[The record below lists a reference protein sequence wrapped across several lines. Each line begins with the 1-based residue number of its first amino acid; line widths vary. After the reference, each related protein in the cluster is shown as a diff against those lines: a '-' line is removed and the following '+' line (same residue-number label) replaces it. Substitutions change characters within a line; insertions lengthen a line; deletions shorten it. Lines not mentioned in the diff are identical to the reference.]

1 MSTVVI
7 KTVDGLITHRRS
19 CQWDLNSNSIVQHQS
34 IYSPESVTRKS
45 SHAENFNL
53 IHFDRFQLL
62 TGKLKIFIWNSQ
74 NWDAEHLLA
83 FAEHAIRDGMSFSVQ
98 RSAVI
103 SLSGVVC
110 QCWTSSEPAQIV
122 GEKRLWHLWRV
133 SICITS
139 VVGPVPLI
147 HKTSRK
153 DKASSLCASVRSR
166 SSCERVK
173 REKLPCRWAES
184 GRILHWRW

>member
-1 MSTVVI
+1 M
-7 KTVDGLITHRRS
+7 RS
-19 CQWDLNSNSIVQHQS
+19 QQQ
-34 IYSPESVTRKS
+34 
-45 SHAENFNL
+45 FNCTASKHL
-53 IHFDRFQLL
+53 FTGKCHKKELPCWEFQLNTFQRIPAAYWKAKNIHL
-62 TGKLKIFIWNSQ
+62 KLSKLRRWTFTC
-74 NWDAEHLLA
+74 
-83 FAEHAIRDGMSFSVQ
+83 IRRTCDTRCNDSFSVQ

-153 DKASSLCASVRSR
+153 DKATSLCASVRSR